1 MYKKDFIKMLKEDI
15 KIGMEMIRDAHNG
28 CPDQEWCGNVVE
40 GEPPCEIGSEEW
52 YDRIEEILYIQFEG
66 AYQYLD
72 FLQSQGK
79 VEDDDEEPEYDEGF
93 EF

>member
-1 MYKKDFIKMLKEDI
+1 MKKDYIKMLREDI

-28 CPDQEWCGNVVE
+28 CPDQEWCGSIVE

-52 YDRIEEILYIQFEG
+52 YNRIEEILYIQFEG
-66 AYQYLD
+66 AYMDLD
-72 FLQSQGK
+72 FLQYEGK
-79 VEDDDEEPEYDEGF
+79 IDNEPEIEYDDGF